1 MQLKNL
7 TRHMV
12 AGSLLA
18 AAGWATCANADIVVN
33 AGLGTTY
40 ESNVNGAPTSTGLGS
55 DTYTTLNA
63 SAQYFTPLDESK
75 STYFIG
81 QFGALASKYNTFSN
95 LDNTEAIASAGI
107 YKQFNSSWSGE
118 LSGRGFDLH
127 VQQNG
132 LDARGEGTTLL
143 VKNQLT
149 SDLWLQGVADY
160 EDSRADLSSYG
171 YAGTTLGMN
180 LGYLP
185 WQNTFVNTGYNHISR
200 NFDTAVGFTTTTQ
213 AYFVNVVQQLTKNWF
228 LNGTYTYQDNTSNIA
243 GTAYK
248 DQILS
253 LAINFS
259 Y

>member
-1 MQLKNL
+1 MPFKHFVRQIIANSL
-7 TRHMV
+7 V
-12 AGSLLA
+12 VGAGLS
-18 AAGWATCANADIVVN
+18 GNVYADVIVN
-33 AGLGTTY
+33 AGLASTY

-55 DTYTTLNA
+55 DSYTTLNA
-63 SAQYFTPLDESK
+63 SAQYYTPLDNAK

-81 QFGALASKYNTFSN
+81 QIGALTSKYNSYSN
-95 LDNTEAIASAGI
+95 LDNTEAIASAGV
-107 YKQFNSSWSGE
+107 YRQLTSTWSGQ
-118 LSGRGFDLH
+118 LSARGFDLH

-132 LDARGEGTTLL
+132 LDARGTGTTLQI
-143 VKNQLT
+143 KNQLT
-149 SDLWLQGVADY
+149 SNLWLQGVADY

-180 LGYLP
+180 VGYLP
-185 WQNTFVNTGYNHISR
+185 WQNTFVNAGYNHISR
-200 NFDTAVGFTTTTQ
+200 NFDTAVAFNTTTQ
-213 AYFVNVVQQLTKNWF
+213 AYFLTATQQLTQNWY